1 MGKGTV
7 ANLAM
12 TEGRIGDVAG
22 FAMDRGIVNRRGASF
37 PVELILCAD
46 RIIRL
51 GVTRTAPEESETAE
65 KVSIGRGAFAGMG
78 SSSECLSTVAFFIQS
93 GTTAGTWNLS
103 LG

>member
-12 TEGRIGDVAG
+12 TEARIGDVAG
-22 FAMDRGIVNRRGASF
+22 FAMARGIVNRRGASF

-51 GVTRTAPEESETAE
+51 GARLRNRRQRRRS
-65 KVSIGRGAFAGMG
+65 
-78 SSSECLSTVAFFIQS
+78 QS
-93 GTTAGTWNLS
+93 GGVHLQEWGAQVNAS
-103 LG
+103 PQ